1 MNTVERVYDLIEERG
16 ISLYQ
21 LARMSGV
28 SYSTVKTT
36 EKRGGQLTVDTF
48 CNVEFEEGGRTYC
61 YLADSDEYSVG
72 DLVVVP
78 AGRDN
83 HEAVARIESIEY
95 HPAEEAPFPIEKTKR
110 IIRKHTT

>member
-36 EKRGGQLTVDTF
+36 EKRGGQLTVDTIERIRLALQSTMS
-48 CNVEFEEGGRTYC
+48 EFFTEGMKNP
-61 YLADSDEYSVG
+61 ASVG
-72 DLVVVP
+72 P
-78 AGRDN
+78 YNSQEG
-83 HEAVARIESIEY
+83 
-95 HPAEEAPFPIEKTKR
+95 
-110 IIRKHTT
+110 